1 MVVFIFLIHQFASRI
16 SFTVCEFGSFIR
28 DGRDTRDRRDGRVS
42 EVPVV
47 SVVSSVPVV
56 SVPHTGKKKE

>member
-1 MVVFIFLIHQFASRI
+1 MVVFIFLIHQFASRD

-28 DGRDTRDRRDGRVS
+28 DGRDGRVS
-42 EVPVV
+42 EVAVV
-47 SVVSSVPVV
+47 AVVSSVPVV